1 MVSNHTNERDDRT
14 ENAEN
19 EDPYGVFPFEE
30 EVWIESN
37 FSSNLHFTFYPAS
50 KMALTAPSVKHLYS
64 EGVYSPEILTM
75 TAIIPPDSEPDEKH
89 KIFAVVRNING
100 EYEVYSTS
108 EIVSQSFI
116 LETEMEFMEW
126 SELDGWEYHEISDLA
141 SFCEAELEA
150 ELGLLLME
158 FDV

>member
-1 MVSNHTNERDDRT
+1 MSYHRNEREDRT

-19 EDPYGVFPFEE
+19 EDPYGVFPSEK

-50 KMALTAPSVKHLYS
+50 KMDVGLPTVENLYS
-64 EGVYSPEILTM
+64 EGVYSPEILSM
-75 TAIIPPDSEPDEKH
+75 TSVIPADVEPDEKL
-89 KIFAVVRNING
+89 KIFATVRNISG

-108 EIVSQSFI
+108 AIVSQSFI

-126 SELDGWEYHEISDLA
+126 SELDGWEHHEISETA
-141 SFCEAELEA
+141 SFSAVELVA
-150 ELGLLLME
+150 ELGLLMLE
-158 FDV
+158 LDE